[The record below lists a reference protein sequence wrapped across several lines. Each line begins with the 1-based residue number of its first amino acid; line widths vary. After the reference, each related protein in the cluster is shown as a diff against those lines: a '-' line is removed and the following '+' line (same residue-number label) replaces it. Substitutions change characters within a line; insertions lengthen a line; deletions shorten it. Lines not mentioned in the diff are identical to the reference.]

1 MVGGFKKKNF
11 IQVYFVLGS
20 LEKVLDATNKTVEY
34 KKDMLAIE
42 LVTEV
47 EFRGSTSL
55 KDLHILVTLI

>member
-1 MVGGFKKKNF
+1 M
-11 IQVYFVLGS
+11 
-20 LEKVLDATNKTVEY
+20 EATNKTVEY

>member
-1 MVGGFKKKNF
+1 M
-11 IQVYFVLGS
+11 
-20 LEKVLDATNKTVEY
+20 DATNKTVEY
-34 KKDMLAIE
+34 NKDMLAIE